1 MTVLGIDLNDAALTG
16 YAGDAQVF
24 SEPGYALAPDGEL
37 LFGRDAWHS
46 ARRYPRRVENRYWAE
61 LADEPLPTPLAGAH
75 TAADLV
81 HGHLEAL
88 WRRAPDDCRG
98 VSFAVP
104 AYWNPAQLGL
114 LLGVAQEL
122 KIPVLGFVDAAVASA
137 RREYPGREV
146 VALEASLHGMAFTR
160 IEQPGRATLGARELL
175 PGLGVEL
182 LERSCVQFF
191 AAGFLQAA
199 RFDPLHDAATE
210 QHLYDE
216 LDGWLT
222 SLSRDSSLHATV
234 SYHDNEFAAE
244 FQRGELEAHLAERC
258 QPLLQRARSLLPA
271 GGAVALLLPA
281 GLDRFP
287 GLVDSLAALP
297 GVEVFTLE
305 PGAAARAAARR
316 SVTTAA
322 AAGLRLLTALPWD
335 QAPVPVPAAPRE
347 AVSAERPTHLL
358 AGSTAFRLTP
368 AEPFAIGAELA
379 SGGYG
384 LTVDGGVAGV
394 SRQHC
399 SLHVEGGRLVLTDH
413 SRFGTQLNGHRID
426 GSAVLQA
433 GDVVAIGQPPLEF
446 RLVAEAGP
454 DGA

>member
-16 YAGDAQVF
+16 YAAETQVF
-24 SEPGYALAPDGEL
+24 AEPGYALAPDGEL
-37 LFGRDAWHS
+37 LFGWDAWHA
-46 ARRYPRRVENRYWAE
+46 ARRYPRRMQNRYWAE
-61 LADEPLPTPLAGAH
+61 LADEPLPTPMAGAH

-114 LLGVAQEL
+114 LLGIAQEL
-122 KIPVLGFVDAAVASA
+122 SIPVLGFVDAAVASA
-137 RREYPGREV
+137 RREYPCRELV
-146 VALEASLHGMAFTR
+146 SLEASLHGMAFTR
-160 IEQPGRATLGARELL
+160 IEQSGRAALGTRELL

-199 RFDPLHDAATE
+199 RFDPMHDAATE
-210 QHLYDE
+210 QYLYDE
-216 LDGWLT
+216 LDGWLG
-222 SLSRDSSLHATV
+222 SLSRESSLRATV
-234 SYHDNEFAAE
+234 SYQGNEFAAE
-244 FQRGELEAHLAERC
+244 FRRDDLEARLAERC

-271 GGAVALLLPA
+271 DGATALLLPA

-287 GLVDSLAALP
+287 GFVEGLRALP

-305 PGAAARAAARR
+305 PGAAACAATRR
-316 SVTTAA
+316 SVTSAA
-322 AAGLRLLTALPWD
+322 AEGLRLLTALPWD
-335 QAPVPVPAAPRE
+335 QAPAPAPAELRD
-347 AVSAERPTHLL
+347 AVAIEQPTHLL
-358 AGSTAFRLTP
+358 AGSRAFRLTP
-368 AEPFAIGAELA
+368 AEPFAIGTELA
-379 SGGYG
+379 SGVYG

-399 SLHVEGGRLVLTDH
+399 SIHVDGGRLVLTDH

-426 GSAVLQA
+426 GSAVLQV
-433 GDVVAIGQPPLEF
+433 GDVVAVGQPPREF
-446 RLVAEAGP
+446 RLVAEVGP

>member
-1 MTVLGIDLNDAALTG
+1 MTILGIDLNDAALTG
-16 YAGDAQVF
+16 YAGDAEVF

-37 LFGRDAWHS
+37 LFGREAWHA
-46 ARRYPRRVENRYWAE
+46 ARRFPRRMHNRYWAD

-88 WRRAPDDCRG
+88 WQRAPEGCRG

-114 LLGVAQEL
+114 LLGIAQEL
-122 KIPVLGFVDAAVASA
+122 SIPVLGFVDAAVASA
-137 RREYPGREV
+137 RREYPGRELV
-146 VALEASLHGMAFTR
+146 SLEASLHGMAFTR
-160 IEQPGRATLGARELL
+160 IEQAGRAAMGTRELI

-182 LERSCVQFF
+182 LERSSVQFF

-199 RFDPLHDAATE
+199 RFDPLHDAETE
-210 QHLYDE
+210 QYLYDQ
-216 LDGWLT
+216 LDGWLE
-222 SLSRDSSLHATV
+222 SLSRESGLRATV
-234 SYHDNEFAAE
+234 SYQGNEFAAE
-244 FQRGELEAHLAERC
+244 FQRGDLEMRLAERC

-271 GGAVALLLPA
+271 DGTTALLLPA

-287 GLVDSLAALP
+287 GFVDGLAALP
-297 GVEVFTLE
+297 GVEIFTLE

-316 SVTTAA
+316 SVTSAA
-322 AAGLRLLTALPWD
+322 AEGLRLLTALPWD
-335 QAPVPVPAAPRE
+335 QSPVAAPAELRN
-347 AVSAERPTHLL
+347 AVATERPTHLL
-358 AGSTAFRLTP
+358 AGARAFRLTP
-368 AEPFAIGAELA
+368 SVPFAIGTELI
-379 SGGYG
+379 GGAYG
-384 LTVDGGVAGV
+384 LTVDAGVAGV

-399 SLHVEGGRLVLTDH
+399 SIHVDGGRLVLTDH

-433 GDVVAIGQPPLEF
+433 GDVVAVGQPPREF
-446 RLVAEAGP
+446 QLVAEVGF